1 MIYVMYV
8 VIVLIG
14 YLIGSIPF
22 GVIITRVFAK
32 KDIRQVGSGKMG
44 MTNVMRAAGKKA
56 AAMSLLLDV
65 GKGALS
71 AFLAMLLFKSAYV
84 TGLVADASNVV
95 YYAEAL
101 ASIAAVAG
109 HTWSVFLKFT
119 GGRGVNTFL
128 GGLLV
133 MYWPAAVFGGALM
146 IVVGLVSRYMS
157 LGSIFG
163 AVAAFIMLIV
173 IAVVK
178 SYPVEY
184 MTYTTYTMICAVF
197 IFVMHRDNVSR
208 LVSGTERKLGKDAE
222 AQDTTADKS
231 GESVVSTLH

>member
-1 MIYVMYV
+1 MIYVMYITV
-8 VIVLIG
+8 VIIG

-22 GVIITRVFAK
+22 GVILTRIFAK
-32 KDIRQVGSGKMG
+32 KDVRQIGSGKMG

-56 AAMSLLLDV
+56 AALALLLDL

-71 AFLAMLLFKSAYV
+71 AYIALLIFKSAYV
-84 TGLVADASNVV
+84 TGLAADASYIA
-95 YYAEAL
+95 YYAQAL
-101 ASIAAVAG
+101 GSLAAVAG
-109 HTWSVFLKFT
+109 HTWSIFLKFT

-133 MYWPAAVFGGALM
+133 MYWPEAVFGGSLM
-146 IVVGLVSRYMS
+146 VIVGLVSRYMS

-163 AVAAFIMLIV
+163 AIAAFVMLII

-178 SYPVEY
+178 SYQVEY

-222 AQDTTADKS
+222 PKETTPDKPKK
-231 GESVVSTLH
+231 SVVSTFH

>member
-1 MIYVMYV
+1 MIYVMYI
-8 VIVLIG
+8 VIVLTG
-14 YLIGSIPF
+14 YLIGSVPF
-22 GVIITRVFAK
+22 GVILTRVFAK
-32 KDIRQVGSGKMG
+32 KDIRQVGSGKIG

-56 AAMSLLLDV
+56 AALALLLDV

-71 AFLAMLLFKSAYV
+71 AFVAMLIFKSVYV
-84 TGLVADASNVV
+84 TGLVADASYIA
-95 YYAEAL
+95 YYAQAL
-101 ASIAAVAG
+101 ASLAAVAG
-109 HTWSVFLKFT
+109 HTWSVFLRFT

-133 MYWPAAVFGGALM
+133 MYWPAAVFGGTLM
-146 IVVGLVSRYMS
+146 VLVGLVSRYMS

-163 AVAAFIMLIV
+163 AIATFIMLII

-208 LVSGTERKLGKDAE
+208 LVSGTERKLGKEAE
-222 AQDTTADKS
+222 PKETAADKPKKS
-231 GESVVSTLH
+231 AVSTFH

>member
-1 MIYVMYV
+1 MIYVMYIAV
-8 VIVLIG
+8 VIIG

-22 GVIITRVFAK
+22 GVILTRIFAK
-32 KDIRQVGSGKMG
+32 KDVRQVGSGKIG

-56 AAMSLLLDV
+56 AALALLLDLS
-65 GKGALS
+65 KGALS
-71 AFLAMLLFKSAYV
+71 AYFAMLVFKSAYV
-84 TGLVADASNVV
+84 IGLVDNASYIM

-101 ASIAAVAG
+101 ASMAAVAG

-133 MYWPAAVFGGALM
+133 MYWPAAIFGGSLM

-163 AVAAFIMLIV
+163 AVAAFVMLII
-173 IAVVK
+173 IAFVK
-178 SYPVEY
+178 SYSVEY
-184 MTYTTYTMICAVF
+184 MTYTTYTLICAVF
-197 IFVMHRDNVSR
+197 IFFMHRDNVTR
-208 LVSGTERKLGKDAE
+208 LVSGTERRLGKNAE
-222 AQDTTADKS
+222 SKETTATKPNKS
-231 GESVVSTLH
+231 AVSTFH